1 MSMPSS
7 SAAPSTSSEVDP
19 TVTIYH
25 NPRCGTSRNTLAM
38 IRHAGI
44 EPQVIEYLQT
54 PPSRDTLARL
64 VAAMGT
70 PARDLLRAKE
80 PLCAELG
87 LDDPAVNDDALLD
100 AMASH
105 PVLINRP
112 VVVTPR
118 GTRLCRPSERVLDV
132 LPAPMPGPFTKEDG
146 SGVGAGSSA

>member
-1 MSMPSS
+1 MST
-7 SAAPSTSSEVDP
+7 PSTFPTTDP
-19 TVTIYH
+19 AVTIYH

-44 EPQVIEYLQT
+44 EPQIVEYLQT
-54 PPSRDTLARL
+54 PPSRDTLAQL

-70 PARDLLRAKE
+70 PARELLRAKE

-87 LDDPAVNDDALLD
+87 LDDLAVSDEALLD

-112 VVVTPR
+112 VVVTPL
-118 GTRLCRPSERVLDV
+118 GTRLCRPSERVIDV
-132 LPAPMPGPFTKEDG
+132 LPVPMPGPFTKEDG
-146 SGVGAGSSA
+146 SVVAGSSGA

>member
-1 MSMPSS
+1 MST
-7 SAAPSTSSEVDP
+7 PSTFPTTDP
-19 TVTIYH
+19 AVTIYH

-44 EPQVIEYLQT
+44 EPQIVEYLQT
-54 PPSRDTLARL
+54 PPSRDTLAQL

-70 PARDLLRAKE
+70 PARELLRAKE

-87 LDDPAVNDDALLD
+87 LDDLAVSDEALLD

-112 VVVTPR
+112 VVVTPL
-118 GTRLCRPSERVLDV
+118 GTRLCRPSERVIDV
-132 LPAPMPGPFTKEDG
+132 LPVPMPGPFTKEDG
-146 SGVGAGSSA
+146 SAVAGSSGA

>member
-1 MSMPSS
+1 MST
-7 SAAPSTSSEVDP
+7 PSTFPTTDP
-19 TVTIYH
+19 AVTIYH

-44 EPQVIEYLQT
+44 EPQIVEYLQT
-54 PPSRDTLARL
+54 PPSRDTLAQL

-70 PARDLLRAKE
+70 PARVMLRAKE

-87 LDDPAVNDDALLD
+87 LDDLAVSDEALLD

-112 VVVTPR
+112 VVVTPL
-118 GTRLCRPSERVLDV
+118 GTRLCRPSERVIDV
-132 LPAPMPGPFTKEDG
+132 LPVPMPGPFTKEDG
-146 SGVGAGSSA
+146 SVVAGSSGA

>member
-1 MSMPSS
+1 MST
-7 SAAPSTSSEVDP
+7 PSTSPTTDP
-19 TVTIYH
+19 AVTIYH

-44 EPQVIEYLQT
+44 EPQIVEYLQT
-54 PPSRDTLARL
+54 PPSRDTLAQL

-70 PARDLLRAKE
+70 PARELLRAKE

-87 LDDPAVNDDALLD
+87 LDDLAVGDEVLLD

-112 VVVTPR
+112 VVITPL
-118 GTRLCRPSERVLDV
+118 GTRLCRPSERVIDV
-132 LPAPMPGPFTKEDG
+132 LPVPMPGPFTKEDG
-146 SGVGAGSSA
+146 SVVAGSSGA